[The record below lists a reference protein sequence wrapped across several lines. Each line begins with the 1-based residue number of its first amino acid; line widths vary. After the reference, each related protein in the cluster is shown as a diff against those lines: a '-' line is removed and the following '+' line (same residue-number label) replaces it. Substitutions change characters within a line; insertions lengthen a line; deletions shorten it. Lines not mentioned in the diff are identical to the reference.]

1 MIIVNADDFGKNEN
15 INKAII
21 DCFNEGLCSSTT
33 IMSNM
38 PHFEHAVE
46 LAHEIG
52 INAGC
57 MGIHL
62 NLTEGKPMTDKM
74 RLNTRFCNSDGYF
87 NKDALRVEKV
97 LILNNEEKDVLV
109 SEIKAQINRCRENNI
124 KLTHLD
130 SHHHVHTILPLLKI
144 IYEVCKAEDIPYIR
158 QANNIYSNS
167 RLRLRYNELF
177 INSFLRKKGILLT
190 QGFCNLDIYERILY
204 RKNIFN
210 NLEIMIHPCY
220 KNGHIYDG
228 DNEKSLSLIKKIYKD
243 EIRLYSYGNGKQV
256 YKKDL

>member
-52 INAGC
+52 INKGC
-57 MGIHL
+57 IGIHL

-74 RLNTRFCNSDGYF
+74 RLNTRFCNSNGYF

-97 LILNNEEKDVLV
+97 LALSSEEKDALV
-109 SEIKAQINRCRENNI
+109 SEIKAQINRCRESNI
-124 KLTHLD
+124 RITHLD
-130 SHHHVHTILPLLKI
+130 SHHHVHTIFPLLKI
-144 IYEVCKAEDIPYIR
+144 IDEVCKAEGIPYVR

-167 RLRLRYNELF
+167 KLRLIYNKLF
-177 INSFLRKKGILLT
+177 INGYLNKKGVLLT
-190 QGFCNLDIYERILY
+190 QGFCDLNSYERILHG
-204 RKNIFN
+204 KNSFN

-228 DNEKSLSLIKKIYKD
+228 DNDNLLYLIKKLLKN
-243 EIRLYSYGNGKQV
+243 EIKLYSYGNASTS
-256 YKKDL
+256 L